1 MTDMIFGTIAAVLLL
16 LCMMYLL
23 AIRGRKGHPGL
34 QDLQGWS
41 YAHRGL
47 HSEGVP
53 ENSMAAFRAA
63 LEGGYGIEL
72 DVHLLKDGN
81 LAVMHDSDL
90 LRTTGCSGKME
101 EMTTADLKNYHLDG
115 TEETIP
121 EFREVLELYAGK
133 APLVVELKVS
143 GGNYA
148 ALTETA
154 CAMMDSYKGVYC
166 MESFDPRCLLW
177 LKKNRPDII
186 RGQLSENYFATKNKL
201 HFILKLILS
210 KNLGNFLTKPDFVAY
225 RYRDRKST
233 LSNRLCLRR
242 MAGVSWTVVTQ
253 EEFDTAVQEGWIP
266 IFEGFHPDPTRR
278 KGN

>member
-1 MTDMIFGTIAAVLLL
+1 MTDMVIVLIILLALVLL
-16 LCMMYLL
+16 YLF
-23 AIRGRKGHPGL
+23 AIGGRSGHKGL
-34 QDLQGWS
+34 KNIRGWS

-47 HSEGVP
+47 HGNGIP

-90 LRTTGCSGKME
+90 LRTTGAVGKIE
-101 EMTTADLKNYHLDG
+101 NLTTADLKNYRLEG

-121 EFREVLELYAGK
+121 EFRQVLELYAGN

-143 GGNYA
+143 GNNHA
-148 ALTETA
+148 ALTEA
-154 CAMMDSYKGVYC
+154 VCRMMDSYNGVYC

-177 LKKNRPDII
+177 LKKHRPDII

-201 HFILKLILS
+201 PFILKLILS

-225 RYRDRKST
+225 RYADRRST
-233 LSNRLCLRR
+233 LSNRLCMKR
-242 MAGVSWTVVTQ
+242 MTGVSWTIQTQ
-253 EEFDTAVQEGWIP
+253 EEFDTAVREGWVP
-266 IFEGFHPDPTRR
+266 IFEGFRPDPARR
-278 KGN
+278 PNN

>member
-1 MTDMIFGTIAAVLLL
+1 MVIGIIAAVLLL
-16 LCMMYLL
+16 LSLLYLL

-34 QDLQGWS
+34 KDLMGWS

-81 LAVMHDSDL
+81 LAIMHDSEL
-90 LRTTGCSGKME
+90 LRTTGCHGKIE
-101 EMTTADLKNYHLDG
+101 DLTTKDLQNYHLDG

-121 EFREVLELYAGK
+121 TFRQVLDLYDGK

-143 GGNYA
+143 NNNHA
-148 ALTETA
+148 ALTDAA
-154 CAMMDSYKGVYC
+154 CKMLDSYKGVYC
-166 MESFDPRCLLW
+166 LESFDPRCLLW
-177 LKKNRPDII
+177 LKKNRPDLI
-186 RGQLSENYFATKNKL
+186 RGQLSENYFVTKNKL
-201 HFILKLILS
+201 PFVLKLILS
-210 KNLGNFLTKPDFVAY
+210 KNLGNFLTKPDFVSY

-233 LSNRLCLRR
+233 LSNRLCMMR
-242 MAGVSWTVVTQ
+242 MTGVSWTITSQ
-253 EEFDTAVQEGWIP
+253 EEFDTAVEEGWIP
-266 IFEGFHPDPTRR
+266 IFEGFRPDSTRR
-278 KGN
+278 IGN